1 MDFEP
6 ADLARFPCLRLAY
19 EAIEAGGTHPTVLN
33 AANEI
38 AVDAFLNE
46 KIRFTDIPVVIEKTM
61 HAIDVTAADSLEKV
75 LTADHKARDISQQII
90 ETLKIT

>member
-1 MDFEP
+1 
-6 ADLARFPCLRLAY
+6 
-19 EAIEAGGTHPTVLN
+19 
-33 AANEI
+33 
-38 AVDAFLNE
+38 
-46 KIRFTDIPVVIEKTM
+46 M